1 MESQKIKKN
10 NNVVLKLMI
19 IIGCIFFTVITSII
33 VLFASVKNNYETYG
47 FINIFGKGYVPIQS
61 NSMKGNNRDSFEK
74 GDLLFVE
81 IFSEDDFNELEVGMI
96 VVFYDNNIR
105 NLQSHRIVYIEKNDT
120 GKIESIAVQGD
131 YSADLMGV
139 YDPDNP
145 SKNLLNEEL
154 LNRLDVNL
162 LTLGDIKAIVVGKA
176 EGKGNDIE
184 NLELLFR

>member
-47 FINIFGKGYVPIQS
+47 FINIFGKGCVPIQS

-105 NLQSHRIVYIEKNDT
+105 NLQSHRIVYIEKDDT

-131 YSADLMGV
+131 YSVDLMGV
-139 YDPDNP
+139 YDPDDP

-154 LNRLDVNL
+154 LDRLDVNL